1 MEWWWLYRWLGWEL
15 VTEPPLGR
23 EVNSLTFT
31 GSSASKQTNEA
42 KDRERDWTE
51 GGDGIS
57 LKWLDSLT
65 PYQSTGG
72 RISSSAEGTADV
84 GKARGSQSRVQEVN
98 HGQKKKKK
106 ENQNLSLYPP
116 LQTCPANPI
125 KNKPKTRENEQ
136 KHGKTILFVLGI
148 AERNESS

>member
-1 MEWWWLYRWLGWEL
+1 MT
-15 VTEPPLGR
+15 VPLTWMRTCYWTASSKGR

-57 LKWLDSLT
+57 RKWLDSLT

-72 RISSSAEGTADV
+72 RISSSAEGTALV